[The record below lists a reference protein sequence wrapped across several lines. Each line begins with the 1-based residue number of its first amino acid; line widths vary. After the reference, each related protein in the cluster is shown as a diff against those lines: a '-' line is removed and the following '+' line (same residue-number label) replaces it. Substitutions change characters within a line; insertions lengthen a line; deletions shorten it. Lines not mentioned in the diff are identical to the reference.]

1 MALALF
7 IHMEVNMH
15 VAWQTELAVYRK
27 GGMNIYGE
35 SKYQFVRSTK
45 VGVVNFTEES
55 FSRRYELIAQSVA
68 KLTLR
73 RSMLLIVPL
82 ADVKLDD
89 VLVMSGT
96 KLLVASVERR
106 WGLRGRPGHLEV
118 GAGMGL
124 SYDASR
130 LRRQANSLDQR
141 QKRLSAICFAI
152 WRRWRK

>member
-45 VGVVNFTEES
+45 VGVVNFTEGVVQS
-55 FSRRYELIAQSVA
+55 SVRADSSGSRGKADVETFNAV
-68 KLTLR
+68 
-73 RSMLLIVPL
+73 LIVPL
-82 ADVKLDD
+82 AVDVKLDD

-118 GAGMGL
+118 GA
-124 SYDASR
+124 
-130 LRRQANSLDQR
+130 NV
-141 QKRLSAICFAI
+141 
-152 WRRWRK
+152 WV